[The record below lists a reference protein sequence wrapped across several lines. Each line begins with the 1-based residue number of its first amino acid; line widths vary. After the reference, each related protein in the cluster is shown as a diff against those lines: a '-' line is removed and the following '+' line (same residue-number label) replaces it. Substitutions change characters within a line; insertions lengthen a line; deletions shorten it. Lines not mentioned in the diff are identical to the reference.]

1 MKPRDIII
9 GLGIALILAVFISP
23 LASPFLDGLEKVA
36 EEKGFLEKGEEAVLS
51 APILDYAWPGIEN
64 AGAATAIAGAIGTAA
79 VFFAACGLALFLRR
93 RTLRH

>member
-36 EEKGFLEKGEEAVLS
+36 QQKGFLEKGEEAVLS
-51 APILDYAWPGIEN
+51 SPIPDYIWPGIEN
-64 AGAATAIAGAIGTAA
+64 EGMATAIAGAIGTMTT
-79 VFFAACGLALFLRR
+79 FFIV
-93 RTLRH
+93 

>member
-36 EEKGFLEKGEEAVLS
+36 QQKGFLEKGEEAVLS
-51 APILDYAWPGIEN
+51 SPIPDYIWPGIEN
-64 AGAATAIAGAIGTAA
+64 EGMATAIAGAIGTMTT
-79 VFFAACGLALFLRR
+79 FFMACGLALLLRR
-93 RTLRH
+93 PQH

>member
-51 APILDYAWPGIEN
+51 SPIPDYTWPGMEN
-64 AGAATAIAGAIGTAA
+64 AGAATATAGAIGTATA
-79 VFFAACGLALFLRR
+79 FFAACGLALLLRR
-93 RTLRH
+93 PQH